1 MERLTRFDGEI
12 TACTCGRQPRHL
24 HRLGPQTHAV
34 ECPPCG
40 VRTGFHKTAQE
51 CVAEWETMRAQNPI
65 KENA

>member
-12 TACTCGRQPRHL
+12 AACSCGKQPRHL

-40 VRTGFHKTAQE
+40 VRTSFYPTAQQA
-51 CVAEWETMRAQNPI
+51 VADWETMRAQNP
-65 KENA
+65 KEV